1 MKSKKAIAILCS
13 VSLLVMS
20 LTGCGK
26 AEMTEEEKVQNSIR
40 EMDSVVQT
48 LEQANVIKHS
58 DNAGKEETVYVLL
71 DANGNQNETIVSEW
85 LKNPE
90 GAETVY
96 DTSFLSDMEVVKGT
110 ASFTQNEDNSVIW
123 NADGGDIYYQGK
135 TDKEAPVSVS
145 VTYELDGT
153 RVDASAIDRANG
165 HLKVT
170 YDYANNASKEIIIQ
184 GDTRTV
190 FQPFAMISGAMF
202 DNEKATNITVTNGKA
217 INSGDYTIVF
227 GMAMPGLKESLG
239 IDDEKIHIP
248 ESVTIEADVVDFSMP
263 MTVTVA
269 SNNALAE
276 LGLDDFDSLDEL
288 KEKTELLEDGMSQLM
303 DGADQL
309 NDGMNTLSDGTM
321 TLWDGTLDLV
331 DGAGQLKDGAASLS
345 SGANELSEGARKLSD
360 GANQVNGGANA
371 LKDGLHQLQ
380 DKTPELANGVN
391 ELKSG
396 AGALNDG
403 LNQVNAN
410 SEALNNGV
418 AGLVQGANQLA
429 GALNPDGDSVQTLRD
444 GATSLMNGTES
455 AREGVNQLLT
465 NYQSVTSNLSGISQS
480 LEVYIASLNTVTLS
494 EEPSEEEV
502 AAYDMRKNMIATLSE
517 LQNGVQECVGGL
529 EAINTQTAGLAQS
542 MDSIAAGATSLDA
555 GINEELVGALTQAQS
570 GANALCAGA
579 TQLQSGVSAYTAGVA
594 SCADGAGKLNDGLS
608 TLQGQIPALTDGVAQ
623 LTDGAD
629 RLADGTNELAGGA
642 GDLASGS
649 VTLADGATS
658 LADGTKKL
666 SDGTGNLKDGVISLS
681 DGVSKLLDG
690 SADLKDGV
698 IDFNDEGISK
708 ITDLVN
714 NDIDKY
720 YDRLVA
726 VRDYAKEYTT
736 FAGAND
742 GIDSSVKFIFKT
754 EPVKR

>member
-26 AEMTEEEKVQNSIR
+26 AEMTEKEKVQNSIR

-288 KEKTELLEDGMSQLM
+288 KEKTEQLEDGMSQLM

-429 GALNPDGDSVQTLRD
+429 GALNPDGDSVQTLRA

-455 AREGVNQLLT
+455 ARKGINQLLES
-465 NYQSVTSNLSGISQS
+465 YQSVTDNLNKISQS
-480 LEVYIASLNTVTLS
+480 L
-494 EEPSEEEV
+494 
-502 AAYDMRKNMIATLSE
+502 AACDTSSE
-517 LQNGVQECVGGL
+517 LQKCVDGL
-529 EAINTQTAGLAQS
+529 KVINTQTAELARS
-542 MDSIAAGATSLDA
+542 MGSIADGASSLDK
-555 GINEELVGALTQAQS
+555 GINEELVDALTQAQS

-708 ITDLVN
+708 ITELVN

>member
-26 AEMTEEEKVQNSIR
+26 AKMTEEEKVQNSIR

-429 GALNPDGDSVQTLRD
+429 GALNPEGDSVQTLRV

-455 AREGVNQLLT
+455 ARKGINQLLES
-465 NYQSVTSNLSGISQS
+465 YQSVTDNLNKISQS
-480 LEVYIASLNTVTLS
+480 L
-494 EEPSEEEV
+494 
-502 AAYDMRKNMIATLSE
+502 AACDTSSE
-517 LQNGVQECVGGL
+517 LQKCVDGL
-529 EAINTQTAGLAQS
+529 KVINTQTAELAES
-542 MDSIAAGATSLDA
+542 MGSIADGASSLDK
-555 GINEELVGALTQAQS
+555 GINEELVDALTQAQS

>member
-429 GALNPDGDSVQTLRD
+429 GALNPDGDSVQTLRA

-502 AAYDMRKNMIATLSE
+502 AAYDMTQNMIATLSE
-517 LQNGVQECVGGL
+517 LQNGVQACVGGL

-542 MDSIAAGATSLDA
+542 MGSIAAGATSLDA
-555 GINEELVGALTQAQS
+555 GINEELVGALTQAQI

>member
-429 GALNPDGDSVQTLRD
+429 GALNPDGDSVRNLRD
-444 GATSLMNGTES
+444 GATSLKNGTDS
-455 AREGVNQLLT
+455 ASKGVNQLLES
-465 NYQSVTSNLSGISQS
+465 YQSVTSNLNDISR
-480 LEVYIASLNTVTLS
+480 SLNEYITSLD
-494 EEPSEEEV
+494 EESLSEEEV
-502 AAYDMRKNMIATLSE
+502 ATLSE
-517 LQNGVQECVGGL
+517 LQKGVQKCVGGL
-529 EAINTQTAGLAQS
+529 EAINTQTASLAQS
-542 MDSIAAGATSLDA
+542 MGSIADGASSLDK
-555 GINEELVGALTQAQS
+555 GINEELVDALTQAQS

>member
-429 GALNPDGDSVQTLRD
+429 GALNPEGDSVRNLRD
-444 GATSLMNGTES
+444 GATSLMNGTKS
-455 AREGVNQLLT
+455 ASEGVKQLLES
-465 NYQSVTSNLSGISQS
+465 YQSVTDNLKKISQS
-480 LEVYIASLNTVTLS
+480 L
-494 EEPSEEEV
+494 
-502 AAYDMRKNMIATLSE
+502 AAYGTSSE
-517 LQNGVQECVGGL
+517 LQKCVDGL
-529 EAINTQTAGLAQS
+529 EDINKQTASLAQS
-542 MDSIAAGATSLDA
+542 MGDIADGASSLDK
-555 GINEELVGALTQAQS
+555 GINEELVDALTQAQS

>member
-429 GALNPDGDSVQTLRD
+429 GALNPEGDSVQNLRD
-444 GATSLMNGTES
+444 GATSLMNGTDS
-455 AREGVNQLLT
+455 ARKGINQLLES
-465 NYQSVTSNLSGISQS
+465 YQSVTDNLDKISQS
-480 LEVYIASLNTVTLS
+480 L
-494 EEPSEEEV
+494 
-502 AAYDMRKNMIATLSE
+502 AAYDTSSE
-517 LQNGVQECVGGL
+517 LQKCVDGL
-529 EAINTQTAGLAQS
+529 KVINTQTAELARS
-542 MDSIAAGATSLDA
+542 MGSIADGASSLDK
-555 GINEELVGALTQAQS
+555 GINKELVDALTQAQS